1 MKINF
6 KTWSKPERKE
16 FIVEIVL
23 FSFGIL
29 LTILGLLCM
38 PLTISLA
45 FDPSE
50 FVQNNYELIGTIG
63 IASIIAGAIL
73 ALIGGIPL
81 FQNLKYKRDF
91 EKWKQNRNN
100 NIK

>member
-1 MKINF
+1 MKDDD
-6 KTWSKPERKE
+6 
-16 FIVEIVL
+16 FIVQCVL
-23 FSFGIL
+23 FIIGVL
-29 LTILGLLCM
+29 LTIFGLLCM
-38 PLTISLA
+38 PFIISLA

-63 IASIIAGAIL
+63 ITSFLSGGIL
-73 ALIGGIPL
+73 GLIGGVPL